1 MNVRERER
9 ERERYRLAIRRNPCL
24 ALTEYWPIIVLNVS
38 VVLAIISIILLMMI
52 MVVVVVLAGTL
63 EFKVARL
70 WEW

>member
-1 MNVRERER
+1 
-9 ERERYRLAIRRNPCL
+9 
-24 ALTEYWPIIVLNVS
+24 VLNVS